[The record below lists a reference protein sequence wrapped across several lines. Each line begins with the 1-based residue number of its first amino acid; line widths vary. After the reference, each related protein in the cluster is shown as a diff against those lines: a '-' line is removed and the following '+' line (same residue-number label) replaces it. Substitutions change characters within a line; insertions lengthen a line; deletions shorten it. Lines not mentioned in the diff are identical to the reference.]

1 MKFAGGFILC
11 KSSVFKHDNLYN
23 RIRNKIIDDYNI
35 AKLLKQK
42 GNIWLGITNKIV
54 SKRSYNHLRAIWKMV
69 TRTAFE
75 QLKKSYT
82 ILIISLVGFFLTYLS
97 PMIIMILL
105 CFLKYEHDILIIIT
119 ITLNFISFLI
129 MTLIYFP
136 TARFYSLSGVY
147 YLTLPISALF
157 YFLMTLSSGINNLV
171 LMEIIGREENIS
183 KFNSTYISTLLS
195 GKSFKD
201 ENFPVASFFI
211 ANNIKK
217 KIRDFYFF
225 AEQLMT

>member
-1 MKFAGGFILC
+1 MVSLMAKLNCKSFWEKLLIPPFIFFFQKLYPFNQVCNKHSNVAAAAGGFILC

-23 RIRNKIIDDYNI
+23 RIRNKIIDDCNI

-171 LMEIIGREENIS
+171 FDGNNWKGR
-183 KFNSTYISTLLS
+183 KY
-195 GKSFKD
+195 
-201 ENFPVASFFI
+201 
-211 ANNIKK
+211 
-217 KIRDFYFF
+217 
-225 AEQLMT
+225 